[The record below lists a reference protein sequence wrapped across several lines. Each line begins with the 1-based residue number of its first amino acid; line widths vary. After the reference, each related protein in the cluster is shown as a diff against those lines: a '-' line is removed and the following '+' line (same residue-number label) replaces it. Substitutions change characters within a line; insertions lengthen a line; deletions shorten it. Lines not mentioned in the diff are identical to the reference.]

1 VSYLQIEVRLFAHL
15 RQKTPNGPLKLNLE
29 EGSTVQD
36 LLNILK
42 LTEEQSLIIM
52 VNGKREYYETIL
64 NNGDRVG
71 IFPPVGGG

>member
-1 VSYLQIEVRLFAHL
+1 MSYLQIEVRLFAHL